1 MRITIGST
9 GEKVV
14 IFKLLFYFIFF
25 NQNRLFVLLLGKGEA
40 GVFDLQS
47 TWASYSCYMWA
58 FSLVLFGI
66 LTVLVSCRS

>member
-47 TWASYSCYMWA
+47 T
-58 FSLVLFGI
+58 
-66 LTVLVSCRS
+66 

>member
-14 IFKLLFYFIFF
+14 IYKLFFF
-25 NQNRLFVLLLGKGEA
+25 NQNRLLVLLLGKGEA

-47 TWASYSCYMWA
+47 T
-58 FSLVLFGI
+58 
-66 LTVLVSCRS
+66 

>member
-14 IFKLLFYFIFF
+14 IYKLFF
-25 NQNRLFVLLLGKGEA
+25 FFLNQNRLLVLLLGKGEA

-47 TWASYSCYMWA
+47 T
-58 FSLVLFGI
+58 
-66 LTVLVSCRS
+66 